1 MNELISSFQ
10 SIVTVACI
18 AALAIIGIIVLG
30 RATGKY
36 IAQYWREMR
45 GFVGILMLIG
55 VVFYGG
61 SKNITNK
68 TSTDEN
74 IDLYSIDLSVSN
86 IVEVVEGETN
96 TTFHSRTLTIAVSD
110 ESTIPQPIW
119 FRENQYQPWT
129 NVTQVAT
136 FTTEHPVLDA
146 EKSGNGTNVYVWT
159 SFDWTNSYSH
169 SSWYIGTDLPA
180 VHVDVDDTDIIV
192 LDEFNITSHKVR
204 IKFHLKADF
213 TYPEGTVIE
222 IQRKVGNK
230 RYETIDEIEATPNG
244 VYEWFGFEVGNRTSW
259 RLHIAVTTD

>member
-10 SIVTVACI
+10 YVVA
-18 AALAIIGIIVLG
+18 AACFAVLAVIGIIALG
-30 RATGKY
+30 RITGKSL
-36 IAQYWREMR
+36 AQYWSGMR

-55 VVFYGG
+55 VVYYGG

-96 TTFHSRTLTIAVSD
+96 TTFHSRTFTIAVSE
-110 ESTIPQPIW
+110 ESAVPQPIW
-119 FRENQYQPWT
+119 FRENQYQTWT

-136 FTTEHPVLDA
+136 FETEQPVLDA

-159 SFDWTNSYSH
+159 SFDWTNSFNH
-169 SSWYIGTDLPA
+169 AQWYIGTELPA

-192 LDEFNITSHKVR
+192 LDEFNITSRKVR
-204 IKFHLKADF
+204 IKFHLNPEF

-244 VYEWFGFEVGNRTSW
+244 VYEWFGFEVGNNTSW